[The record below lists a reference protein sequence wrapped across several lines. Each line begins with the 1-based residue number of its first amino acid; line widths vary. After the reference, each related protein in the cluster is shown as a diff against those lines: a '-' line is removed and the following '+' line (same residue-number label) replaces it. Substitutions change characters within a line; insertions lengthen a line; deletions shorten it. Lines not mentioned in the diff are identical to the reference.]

1 MLEAEKETNVNKI
14 ADLRTLIKKVNEDGE
29 KRVNNI
35 KNKNVIIFYF
45 IILIQTALKNVIS

>member
-35 KNKNVIIFYF
+35 KNKNVITF
-45 IILIQTALKNVIS
+45 